1 MPLFFFCSTEL
12 VYEYGKEFF
21 YENDTEYKLK
31 MFWLI
36 SYICMIPGIIKYRF
50 YRFIPGITC
59 AFISIISRFYME
71 HNNVKHDLNWQI
83 VANTTYIVFKLS
95 CLTEMIL
102 RKYFIMSI
110 YFLISVSGTIVWL
123 GYLFNDPLFADNE
136 EDESYSN

>member
-36 SYICMIPGIIKYRF
+36 SYICMVPGIIKYRF

-71 HNNVKHDLNWQI
+71 YSNSGRLKHDLNW
-83 VANTTYIVFKLS
+83 
-95 CLTEMIL
+95 
-102 RKYFIMSI
+102 
-110 YFLISVSGTIVWL
+110 
-123 GYLFNDPLFADNE
+123 
-136 EDESYSN
+136 